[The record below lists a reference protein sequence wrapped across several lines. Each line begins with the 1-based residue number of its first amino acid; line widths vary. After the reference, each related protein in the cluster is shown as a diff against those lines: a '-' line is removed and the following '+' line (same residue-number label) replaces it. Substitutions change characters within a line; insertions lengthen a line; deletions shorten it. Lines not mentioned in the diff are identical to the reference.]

1 MAEKTNSTASKKA
14 PAGITK
20 MDAVRTALTELGS
33 DARPL
38 QIVGFVKDRFG
49 IDMTPDHVSN
59 YKSSILT
66 SEPGKYK
73 PAPKPPA
80 ARPAAPQPT
89 AEAAPASPAQAP
101 PRADA
106 KAAISLEDIAA
117 VKDLV
122 ERVGADSLRKLID
135 VLAR

>member
-1 MAEKTNSTASKKA
+1 MAEKTNSPAPKKP

-20 MDAVRTALTELGS
+20 MDAVRKALTELGS

-66 SEPGKYK
+66 SEPGKYR
-73 PAPKPPA
+73 PAATKAPA
-80 ARPAAPQPT
+80 ARPTPQP
-89 AEAAPASPAQAP
+89 AAAPAPPAQAP

-106 KAAISLEDIAA
+106 KAGISLEDIAA

-122 ERVGADSLRKLID
+122 ERVGAESLRKLID
-135 VLAR
+135 LLAR

>member
-1 MAEKTNSTASKKA
+1 MAEKTNSTAPKTA
-14 PAGITK
+14 AAGITK
-20 MDAVRTALTELGS
+20 MDAVRKALTELGS
-33 DARPL
+33 DARPA
-38 QIVGFVKDRFG
+38 QIGAFVKDRFG
-49 IDMTPDHVSN
+49 IDMTADYVSK

-73 PAPKPPA
+73 PSPQPA
-80 ARPAAPQPT
+80 ARPAAPPP
-89 AEAAPASPAQAP
+89 AAAAPPPPAP

-106 KAAISLEDIAA
+106 KAAISLEDILA

-122 ERVGADSLRKLID
+122 ERVGAESLRKLID